1 MEPLEEL
8 KLLCREKQVPLF
20 EDDELQYQLEKA
32 GGDVSLA
39 AYRCLLIKAENSTVQ
54 VSGLTLAD
62 TSAYWLRLAAA
73 VRPSGSCIVPG
84 G

>member
-8 KLLCREKQVPLF
+8 KLPSRAKQVPIF
-20 EDDELQYQLEKA
+20 EEDGLLYQLEKA
-32 GGDVSLA
+32 GRDVALA

-73 VRPSGSCIVPG
+73 VRPSGSCIVEG

>member
-8 KLLCREKQVPLF
+8 KLLCREKQVPFF
-20 EDDELQYQLEKA
+20 EEDELLYQLEKA
-32 GGDVSLA
+32 GRDVALA
-39 AYRCLLIKAENSTVQ
+39 AYRCLLIKAENCAVQ

-62 TSAYWLRLAAA
+62 THTYWLRLASS
-73 VRPSGSCIVPG
+73 VRPSGSCIVQG

>member
-8 KLLCREKQVPLF
+8 RLLCRERQVPFF
-20 EDDELQYQLEKA
+20 ENDELLYQLEKA
-32 GGDVSLA
+32 DGDVALA

-54 VSGLTLAD
+54 VCCFQLAD

-73 VRPSGSCIVPG
+73 VRPSGSCIVQG

>member
-1 MEPLEEL
+1 MEA
-8 KLLCREKQVPLF
+8 
-20 EDDELQYQLEKA
+20 D
-32 GGDVSLA
+32 
-39 AYRCLLIKAENSTVQ
+39 NSTVQ